1 METTFSSGGEAVDGE
16 SKGSDRGSDL
26 PTPVAVAQLHETML
40 QKRVAERKA
49 KRLARTT
56 QQVEGAAAGAA
67 AGAAT
72 HGPTQATAT
81 GAAPGFAARWAAP
94 GYQHPANSV
103 REATPQLILD
113 VLESNQV
120 TPPEESK
127 VIKVWMGSKGNYMV
141 LKYQDD
147 VDRDR
152 AMSVARRET
161 GDASR
166 PMILPL
172 PRGEFPNDEYS
183 ITGADT
189 VEFLNQSM
197 YIGTFAAVLAYTA
210 RVNNEMT
217 GVFYMSNGGG
227 DQTAQGYQRNT
238 ADANPGAADM
248 IKMITAANLT
258 PTDMVILDDRDLKA
272 GVGSEVLS
280 WKGRIGTMMRCHGAE
295 EDYIQVLSMYSAD
308 DGYDHTNSPQLAH
321 YSQAAQAVTASGVAR
336 DTMATLE
343 KTIAASTVVEG
354 QLEGKMQTITGFGVD
369 RKVSDMIMKA
379 ENITGVMSMKSFMG
393 MPQNGVTG
401 EMLAA
406 VDGRAMT
413 IGGNYIEIASSNTL
427 SRGRYLT
434 HDAANFDVSGK
445 QMIKDATG
453 RAQQQLP
460 KLRTE
465 SFADVTKGKAK
476 FGQGLGGGK
485 ANHNAGGKGGK
496 GGKGGGAGR
505 HAQGQSR
512 TGGKGGKGTSSNAR
526 RSFLTEECGDH
537 KRGNCNRGDSCKYA
551 HVSSKWGTQSLSTA
565 MNRNARTHDEIEYM
579 LIIVNTYMEPNTMTQ
594 TNTSPAPAVNRRR
607 NESGE
612 CNNRVR
618 VRSMVTTVT
627 MSPTALR
634 TSINTGT
641 DQLRLRGSR
650 NCGRQVPCEQLINLH
665 QQQTRDSGDRY
676 NSGQHLAIYISKSKR
691 RRISCTPTLKTPRQ
705 HSSRVGDK
713 TAITTMCLLL
723 LVLKVFKQIS
733 HCASHG
739 RKRLNAGVRPR
750 TPFRLKRTKN
760 RIQKNRKMNWCR
772 IINTNRD
779 VLVLSLLGAACLPVA
794 HAADSVATSGH
805 TAPFL
810 TTIAA
815 GIAAAATAAL
825 ATHTDTETD
834 DEDAETH
841 AAAEQGPHL
850 ETKEENTDDDKE
862 TKEERDPSLAGSAA
876 STGGMSCGTCGIT
889 RAPTAFT
896 LDQMN
901 RGDAGRCNTCVL
913 GRSATIQDGAWLG
926 DPMGA
931 PGFEKMYLKQ
941 ARYKKQKW
949 TRRATHARQ
958 QHAEGFL
965 AHFKNVNGADLLG
978 TGVIHSILEA
988 ILDHQYDVLC
998 LVDIKAN
1005 SRPLTGFTAAQVQ
1018 QAISTWSSTGKSR
1031 DACPFHAKIAYDE
1044 SGVLT
1049 GAGGVILIYR
1059 KQLRL
1064 PAFTAD
1070 PHGRWLSAEFIG
1082 RKNKALHVIGA
1093 YAFPTAFSTLNPAN
1107 RIIAESMNDN
1117 ITQRMLHL
1125 PLPPRKR
1132 PKSSLCKESRQGFP
1146 LLMADTNSTFDNRD
1160 RAQGE
1165 QRTGTNN
1172 KWPARERALGAE
1184 KGTVDIPNKPKTK
1197 KYGTNGQDGPG
1208 SLAWELKHNGI
1219 VSVLRHIHPTHTGK
1233 GRDQLCTYRLSNTN
1247 MSTRWSLID
1256 HICIHNTKA
1265 ASKVNSV
1272 GIDAGNTII
1281 PGSDHHGI
1289 SISLKFKQIF
1299 GDTKRNIYKRPPS
1312 VMPAPEIPKFT
1323 PTEIQIITTHITT
1336 NTEWQSQLQK
1346 ASEAALD
1353 PDLDAE
1359 SARGKITEL
1368 WFEICKVYQQAWESI
1383 IAKRNSQSTTHRAR
1397 RHAPQKHLS
1406 ALRALTRTLFD
1417 RTRGSLA
1424 AAVLDRKPA
1433 QLDSILT
1440 RTHDA
1445 WLTLHNVFERYGFKL
1460 NAPPKLS
1467 PSGKQSLAAVEQK
1480 YHTTAIWLSTNEVLY
1495 HDAIFALR
1503 DRVRA
1508 LDQRAHAKWLGTRQ
1522 SDFRCKQR
1530 RFLDSTFARAVDA
1543 VDLDYISVDPNPE
1556 HPSGIIDDPTQV
1568 KEAVGTFFHN
1578 WMEHMSCP
1586 NDTNECSH
1594 PAPAKRCKPPKLG
1607 GKWIESFKDETT
1619 RNRPA
1624 YRTVGQDDASR
1635 LTGQAQAAHRMAQT
1649 KANIQDHWADDV
1661 MAPWSATQV
1670 QNTARV
1676 AGIKDTRAGISGIT
1690 ARLIRDSPPALL
1702 QGYADMFNA
1711 IQLHWVVPDPMKIG
1725 LIHLLRKD
1733 PNKPTMAHARPITLL
1748 ECPLKM
1754 YTKGLQDRLQH
1765 ALQRHEENHG
1775 PVLETS
1781 QYGAL
1786 FNRNATNALW
1796 SFTNALEDANEHG
1809 KEAHML
1815 ACDVSHAYDNAEHW
1829 ALEVSARRLKLPE
1842 GFIRVLADMDTQAK
1856 SRVIT
1861 QHGNSPDFL
1870 CERGVRQGDS
1880 LSPTRY
1886 LIFIDG
1892 LLEEFARGQDPYVF
1906 GKHIHPDNS
1915 STGDEGNDEPFG
1927 ESKSN
1932 GGQAQQ
1938 PTEAPQ
1944 TQGQAFI
1951 DDLIPISATFEG
1963 IKERAEALTTFLQ
1976 VNAGCLNAGKTF
1988 HISLNTKGPQPTIT
2002 VPTWS
2007 RTHKRYLPTDLAE
2020 VDEHTPFRYLGVW
2033 LTARLSFKKQHTN
2046 LTNGLQRMLTTITS
2060 SPLTPEMLVH
2070 VINTVIIPRMLFA
2083 IQVTHPKDALLDEWD
2098 QTIQKACRR
2107 HLETKVLL
2115 PITADPLYRPVEE
2128 LGLGLASI
2136 KEKLYQR
2143 QLQNLTV
2150 ALNSTHPQ
2158 LGPTTRHRWHNSAPD
2173 APSLVRRIANG
2184 LQKINIQIKWRNDN
2198 GPHNIGTNAINELER
2213 GAKFSSSAP
2222 QNTIVEGTNLGGP
2235 PAVPQPPQG
2244 GYWIFAS
2251 DGALDPET
2259 NLGGAALVC
2268 VSRPDNTE
2276 WGGHEVV
2283 EPTNEGRPIYNSEK
2297 YNRFEV
2303 RRWQLRC
2310 PSITEWPISLPEAW
2324 PLLQSLATT
2333 PKDAHIILYTDSL
2346 CTIQTFNKLVQRLKG
2361 PVSDMDWTKITDRW
2375 IWQSAILPLARER
2388 EQQGGTITLRHV
2400 RSHIR
2405 EKGLTQEPGYTVIN
2419 ETADEW
2425 AGKGATAVGHRINLQ
2440 SLIDATAPTYHV
2452 TRNDVVVRDRI
2463 AVVAKGIF
2471 AEIRTTDTRKSQSTG
2486 TILQFADA
2494 IDASATRGALDW
2506 SWATHTAISPSNSFQ
2521 VQSFAY
2527 ILRYGLLPTTHNLT
2541 HDWAWSRRGEDFSWL
2556 KKQLEEEANECNL
2569 PKDRRLRKRE
2579 GGADD
2584 RCQVCMQSACTVPH
2598 ALQSCPHT
2606 LQQRKNAT
2614 MHLARLVEGIGY
2626 PGITSGQAEPSTH
2639 FTDEHEFQSHLTHQ
2653 TNCKQNVTGK
2663 GVRQISFPDPTRI
2676 GKIIT
2681 MRADIYWHLWKTS
2694 HNNHDTIEDV
2704 IAQVAH
2710 DFNAAIEG
2718 AKADAAAGTQHASEH
2733 RQQPLRIPLG
2743 LERWI
2748 RDSLH
2753 IKATTCMSTC
2763 ITHTT
2768 NTFQTTLTPIGVAGT
2783 WDTCFKKVTMGR
2795 KQLQHEPIFINAAHL
2810 PEHELKKLCT
2820 LAGNAVKHTPA
2831 RRPVRIIA
2839 LLPDNKEV
2847 MKVVTGKTQGAII
2860 LKIPTGRFPK
2870 ARGIAWLTGHARP
2883 SRDTAWCAGRG
2894 LRLVVWEN
2902 IAATKKLTINENTAH
2917 HLQNVCC
2924 AEMAG
2929 GSTHMSFQWPHK
2941 MAADLTV
2948 SNKIPEN
2955 PVIMRQRLR
2964 PLRSLH
2970 RWLVEPLDIGLDE
2983 DTCYGNS
2990 TPPIPPIEIN
3000 DDVTHAINAAAA
3012 APRGLRRHLEEHFGT
3027 TSAKHDARSIVA
3039 ALAATHLHTWNHY
3052 EKLQDTA
3059 IQELYSSSG
3068 LGGTAPHHR
3077 TQYKHKSIRHTSQSH
3092 ADLSP
3097 PCSGIICAELHPR
3110 DGMSEPTPVALRQH
3124 LDTTDNKL
3132 KCQTCRQAA
3141 DNTWLLRE
3149 IITHSKLP
3157 GLRNNTAPNPNKR
3170 TCRERAWPSRQ
3181 QGELHE
3187 VYHYVKKLQHN
3198 LSMLDVAAPG
3208 VIPHTFLSDGYPGTN
3223 MMRPN
3228 VIIWIAYLKHH
3239 NRLEG
3244 EIVRLWRAVPPSHR
3258 PNTTKADDTW
3268 FQSFGLTRTTPG
3280 TWSPYGTLP
3289 PTQPPLRCTNAEC
3302 TSQCPKPKWRQS
3314 HRAHL
3319 CESCHKQYNALTSV
3333 LRAHQADEYISK
3345 AVYEQDTLPPLIK
3358 RYIQSTS
3365 RDATYHKLCG
3375 KNRPPM
3381 LKSLRQDAGQWDVVW
3396 MHHCRRHN
3404 KVEAALTEHLRGVNT
3419 STTKIARANKL
3430 ANDMCPAHILQRH
3443 GINHCVPK
3451 RKRPTPD
3458 GKPPQRSQKN
3468 VSNLATAPPKNPS
3481 PHRIGDTVD
3490 EAEWQRLWTG
3500 SMCIKECTGW
3510 CPIGFDN
3517 DNQIEYK
3524 PHLPECPQRRCRP
3537 GSAMPFEHKPKKAK
3551 KKDGKSPKRLLAFM
3565 RPPRAKEKNTAKAHA
3580 LIEGAMKKSDA
3591 QAKKM
3596 LIAALSN
3603 KVEHQTSAEVFQSIH
3618 AYLVHEGHDPQEG
3631 KYGRALQSKDNKII
3645 TTQMLAMHR
3654 STVNHRRLVQAKAEK
3669 VVQLYMTTRQE
3680 KSNVTGTQAPTPRK
3694 KQRAQPQSKPQTQGG
3709 HTAMHHPPAQRKA
3722 GARRAKNKT
3731 KTGATNKAVVSQP
3744 TTHTPVAGPKTA
3756 PAAKKTRKTQ
3766 ERNGNASKKHKT
3778 PHKQPEESH
3787 TGAAPD

>member
-1 METTFSSGGEAVDGE
+1 
-16 SKGSDRGSDL
+16 
-26 PTPVAVAQLHETML
+26 
-40 QKRVAERKA
+40 
-49 KRLARTT
+49 
-56 QQVEGAAAGAA
+56 
-67 AGAAT
+67 
-72 HGPTQATAT
+72 
-81 GAAPGFAARWAAP
+81 
-94 GYQHPANSV
+94 
-103 REATPQLILD
+103 
-113 VLESNQV
+113 
-120 TPPEESK
+120 
-127 VIKVWMGSKGNYMV
+127 
-141 LKYQDD
+141 
-147 VDRDR
+147 
-152 AMSVARRET
+152 
-161 GDASR
+161 
-166 PMILPL
+166 
-172 PRGEFPNDEYS
+172 
-183 ITGADT
+183 
-189 VEFLNQSM
+189 
-197 YIGTFAAVLAYTA
+197 
-210 RVNNEMT
+210 
-217 GVFYMSNGGG
+217 
-227 DQTAQGYQRNT
+227 
-238 ADANPGAADM
+238 
-248 IKMITAANLT
+248 
-258 PTDMVILDDRDLKA
+258 
-272 GVGSEVLS
+272 
-280 WKGRIGTMMRCHGAE
+280 
-295 EDYIQVLSMYSAD
+295 
-308 DGYDHTNSPQLAH
+308 
-321 YSQAAQAVTASGVAR
+321 
-336 DTMATLE
+336 
-343 KTIAASTVVEG
+343 
-354 QLEGKMQTITGFGVD
+354 
-369 RKVSDMIMKA
+369 
-379 ENITGVMSMKSFMG
+379 
-393 MPQNGVTG
+393 
-401 EMLAA
+401 
-406 VDGRAMT
+406 
-413 IGGNYIEIASSNTL
+413 
-427 SRGRYLT
+427 
-434 HDAANFDVSGK
+434 
-445 QMIKDATG
+445 
-453 RAQQQLP
+453 
-460 KLRTE
+460 
-465 SFADVTKGKAK
+465 
-476 FGQGLGGGK
+476 
-485 ANHNAGGKGGK
+485 
-496 GGKGGGAGR
+496 
-505 HAQGQSR
+505 
-512 TGGKGGKGTSSNAR
+512 
-526 RSFLTEECGDH
+526 
-537 KRGNCNRGDSCKYA
+537 
-551 HVSSKWGTQSLSTA
+551 
-565 MNRNARTHDEIEYM
+565 
-579 LIIVNTYMEPNTMTQ
+579 
-594 TNTSPAPAVNRRR
+594 
-607 NESGE
+607 
-612 CNNRVR
+612 
-618 VRSMVTTVT
+618 
-627 MSPTALR
+627 
-634 TSINTGT
+634 
-641 DQLRLRGSR
+641 
-650 NCGRQVPCEQLINLH
+650 
-665 QQQTRDSGDRY
+665 
-676 NSGQHLAIYISKSKR
+676 
-691 RRISCTPTLKTPRQ
+691 
-705 HSSRVGDK
+705 
-713 TAITTMCLLL
+713 MCLLL
-723 LVLKVFKQIS
+723 LLCS
-733 HCASHG
+733 
-739 RKRLNAGVRPR
+739 LP
-750 TPFRLKRTKN
+750 TLTRLKSRPPVQSKRTQIRIRKN
-760 RIQKNRKMNWCR
+760 VSWCR
-772 IINTNRD
+772 IINSNRD

-794 HAADSVATSGH
+794 HAADSVATPGH
-805 TAPFL
+805 AAPLL

-815 GIAAAATAAL
+815 GIAAAATSAL
-825 ATHTDTETD
+825 AAHMGAETD
-834 DEDAETH
+834 DEDADTH
-841 AAAEQGPHL
+841 EVANLHVDPHL
-850 ETKEENTDDDKE
+850 ETKEENADDDKE
-862 TKEERDPSLAGSAA
+862 TKEERDPSAEGSEPSPAG
-876 STGGMSCGTCGIT
+876 MPCGTCGIT

-901 RGDAGRCNTCVL
+901 RGDEGRCNTCVL
-913 GRSATIQDGAWLG
+913 GRAAVIQDSAWLG

-931 PGFEKMYLKQ
+931 PGFEKMYLKH
-941 ARYKKQKW
+941 ARYKKKKR

-1005 SRPLTGFTAAQVQ
+1005 GRPLTGFTAAQVQ
-1018 QAISTWSSTGKSR
+1018 QVITTWSSMGTSR
-1031 DACPFHAKIAYDE
+1031 DACPFHAKMAFDE

-1093 YAFPTAFSTLNPAN
+1093 YAFPTAFSTLNAAN

-1132 PKSSLCKESRQGFP
+1132 PNSSLCKESRQGFP

-1172 KWPARERALGAE
+1172 KWPARERALSAE
-1184 KGTVDIPNKPKTK
+1184 KGTVDIPYKPKTK

-1219 VSVLRHIHPTHTGK
+1219 VSVLRHVHPNHTGK
-1233 GRDQLCTYRLSNTN
+1233 GRDQLCTYRLSKANT
-1247 MSTRWSLID
+1247 STRWSLID
-1256 HICIHNTKA
+1256 HICIQNTKA

-1272 GIDAGNTII
+1272 GIDAGNTMI

-1299 GDTKRNIYKRPPS
+1299 GDTKRNMYMRPPS

-1336 NTEWQSQLQK
+1336 NTEWQSQLKK
-1346 ASEAALD
+1346 ASEAALN

-1440 RTHDA
+1440 RTHEA

-1460 NAPPKLS
+1460 NAPPKLAS
-1467 PSGKQSLAAVEQK
+1467 SGKQSLAAVEQK
-1480 YHTTAIWLSTNEVLY
+1480 YHTTAMWLSTNEVLY

-1568 KEAVGTFFHN
+1568 KEAVGKFFHD
-1578 WMEHMSCP
+1578 WMEHTSCP
-1586 NDTNECSH
+1586 NDTDECSH
-1594 PAPAKRCKPPKLG
+1594 PAPAKKCKPPRLG
-1607 GKWIESFKDETT
+1607 GKWVESFKDETT
-1619 RNRPA
+1619 RNRTA
-1624 YRTVGQDDASR
+1624 YRTVGQEDASR

-1649 KANIQDHWADDV
+1649 KSNIQDHWADDV
-1661 MAPWSATQV
+1661 MAPWSSMQV
-1670 QNTARV
+1670 QDTARA

-1765 ALQRHEENHG
+1765 ALQRHEDEHG

-1842 GFIRVLADMDTQAK
+1842 GFIRVLADMDTQAR

-1906 GKHIHPDNS
+1906 GKHINTDNNG
-1915 STGDEGNDEPFG
+1915 GDEDNDEPHG

-1938 PTEAPQ
+1938 PTDAPQ
-1944 TQGQAFI
+1944 TQGQAFV

-1988 HISLNTKGPQPTIT
+1988 HISLNTKGAQNIIT

-2007 RTHKRYLPTDLAE
+2007 RTHKRYLPTDLTE

-2046 LTNGLQRMLTTITS
+2046 LTKGLQRMLTTITS
-2060 SPLTPEMLVH
+2060 SPLTPEMLVY

-2158 LGPTTRHRWHNSAPD
+2158 LGPTTRHRWHNAAPD

-2184 LQKINIQIKWRNDN
+2184 LQKINIQIKWRNDE
-2198 GPHNIGTNAINELER
+2198 GPHNIGTDAINELEK

-2222 QNTIVEGTNLGGP
+2222 QNIIVEGTNLGGP
-2235 PAVPQPPQG
+2235 PAVPQPPPG

-2251 DGALDPET
+2251 DGALDPAT

-2283 EPTNEGRPIYNSEK
+2283 EPTNEGCPIYNSEN

-2310 PSITEWPISLPEAW
+2310 PTITEWPISLPEAW

-2346 CTIQTFNKLVQRLKG
+2346 CTIQTYNKLVQRLKG

-2452 TRNDVVVRDRI
+2452 TNNDVVVRDRI
-2463 AVVAKGIF
+2463 AVIAKGIF
-2471 AEIRTTDTRKSQSTG
+2471 AEIRTKDTRKSQSTG
-2486 TILQFADA
+2486 TILEHADA

-2506 SWATHTAISPSNSFQ
+2506 SWATHTATSPSNSFQ
-2521 VQSFAY
+2521 VQAFAY

-2556 KKQLEEEANECNL
+2556 KKQLEEEANICNL
-2569 PKDRRLRKRE
+2569 PTDRRLRKRD

-2598 ALQSCPHT
+2598 ALQSCPQT

-2614 MHLARLVEGIGY
+2614 MNLARLVEGIGY
-2626 PGITSGQAEPSTH
+2626 PGITAGQAEPSIH
-2639 FTDEHEFQSHLTHQ
+2639 FTDEHEFQVHLTHQ
-2653 TNCKQNVTGK
+2653 TNCKPNVTGK

-2676 GKIIT
+2676 GKTIT
-2681 MRADIYWHLWKTS
+2681 MRADIYWHLWKTA
-2694 HNNHDTIEDV
+2694 HNNHDTIEGV

-2710 DFNAAIEG
+2710 DFNTAMEG
-2718 AKADAAAGTQHASEH
+2718 AKADAAVGTQHASEYN
-2733 RQQPLRIPLG
+2733 QQPLRIPLG

-2753 IKATTCMSTC
+2753 ITATTCMSKC

-2768 NTFQTTLTPIGVAGT
+2768 NTFPTTLTAIGGAGT
-2783 WDTCFKKVTMGR
+2783 WDACFKKVIMGR

-2810 PEHELKKLCT
+2810 NEHELKKLCT
-2820 LAGNAVKHTPA
+2820 LAGNAVKHAPA
-2831 RRPVRIIA
+2831 HKPVRIIA

-2870 ARGIAWLTGHARP
+2870 VRGIAWLTGHARP
-2883 SRDTAWCAGRG
+2883 SRDTTWCAGRG

-2902 IAATKKLTINENTAH
+2902 TAAMKKLTINENTAH

-2948 SNKIPEN
+2948 SNKIPEK

-2970 RWLVEPLDIGLDE
+2970 RWLVEPLNIGLDE

-2990 TPPIPPIEIN
+2990 SQPIPLLEIHE
-3000 DDVTHAINAAAA
+3000 DDMHVINAAAA

-3052 EKLQDTA
+3052 EKLQDA
-3059 IQELYSSSG
+3059 AVQELYTSSG
-3068 LGGTAPHHR
+3068 LGGTVPHHR
-3077 TQYKHKSIRHTSQSH
+3077 TQYKHKSTRHTSQSH

-3097 PCSGIICAELHPR
+3097 PCSGIICAELHPS
-3110 DGMSEPTPVALRQH
+3110 DGMSEPTPVALCQH

-3132 KCQTCRQAA
+3132 KCQTCRQAS
-3141 DNTWLLRE
+3141 DNIWLLSE

-3157 GLRNNTAPNPNKR
+3157 GLRNNTSPNPNKR
-3170 TCRERAWPSRQ
+3170 MCRERAWPSRQ

-3187 VYHYVKKLQHN
+3187 VYHYVKNLQHN

-3208 VIPHTFLSDGYPGTN
+3208 VIPHKFLSNGDPVTN

-3280 TWSPYGTLP
+3280 MWSPYGTHP

-3302 TSQCPKPKWRQS
+3302 TSQCPKPKWRQT

-3319 CESCHKQYNALTSV
+3319 CESCHKQYNTLTRV

-3345 AVYEQDTLPPLIK
+3345 AEHENDTLPPLIK
-3358 RYIQSTS
+3358 RYIQSAS
-3365 RDATYHKLCG
+3365 RDAMYHKLCG

-3404 KVEAALTEHLRGVNT
+3404 KVKTALTEYLRGVNT

-3430 ANDMCPAHILQRH
+3430 VNEMCPAHILQRH
-3443 GINHCVPK
+3443 GIKHCVPK
-3451 RKRPTPD
+3451 RKRPTRPD
-3458 GKPPQRSQKN
+3458 GNPPRRPQQN
-3468 VSNLATAPPKNPS
+3468 VANTATAPAMKPL

-3490 EAEWQRLWTG
+3490 DAEWQRLWTG

-3517 DNQIEYK
+3517 DKQIEYK
-3524 PHLPECPQRRCRP
+3524 PHLPECPQRRCTP
-3537 GSAMPFEHKPKKAK
+3537 GSAMPFEHKPKKARK
-3551 KKDGKSPKRLLAFM
+3551 QEQKPAKRLFAFM
-3565 RPPRAKEKNTAKAHA
+3565 RPPSATEKNTAKTHA
-3580 LIEGAMKKSDA
+3580 LIEAAMKKPDV
-3591 QAKKM
+3591 QARKM
-3596 LIAALSN
+3596 LIEALSN
-3603 KVEHQTSAEVFQSIH
+3603 RKEHHTSAEVFQSIH

-3654 STVNHRRLVQAKAEK
+3654 STVNHRRLVQAKARK

-3680 KSNVTGTQAPTPRK
+3680 KSNVAGTQATKSKK
-3694 KQRAQPQSKPQTQGG
+3694 KQCAEPQSKPHAQRT
-3709 HTAMHHPPAQRKA
+3709 HTVPQHPPSQMKA
-3722 GARRAKNKT
+3722 GARRAKSKT

-3744 TTHTPVAGPKTA
+3744 TTHTPVAESKTA
-3756 PAAKKTRKTQ
+3756 SAAKKTRKTK
-3766 ERNGNASKKHKT
+3766 ERTGNAYKKRKT
-3778 PHKQPEESH
+3778 PHKQKAEESQ
-3787 TGAAPD
+3787 TGSVPD